1 MQRASSAVLGVD
13 GGSTKTH
20 LALSSPDGRLLAFV
34 AGPSTSHEGW
44 GYPHCAAVL
53 DGMFRRALKMAGLR
67 ASQVRAS
74 CLGMC
79 GGDLPEDYVEIEKR
93 MVRPL
98 GIRGPVTVR
107 NDAFLPIFN
116 DGWRVRGVGITAGGW
131 HKWVG
136 VSGNRSWMLEGRMHP
151 GIRELAVQEIFR
163 VFEKFSRPN
172 PFSSGL
178 ARFAGFRN
186 VDDFMKRWHYGRGK
200 RPYLPPPPAAAVQR
214 MLRIPEYIG
223 KRASRGCRT
232 ALKVLDSYAAFS
244 AESVGAVA
252 RRLEMSRE
260 RFDVVLSGSINAGI
274 PALQR
279 AIALKVRKL
288 APRARV
294 IPAQFKPVRGALVY
308 AAHQAWGGLPEHS
321 LADQVLR
328 YGDPR

>member
-1 MQRASSAVLGVD
+1 MPGTPSVVLGID

-20 LALSSPDGRLLAFV
+20 LALASVDGRLLAFV
-34 AGPSTSHEGW
+34 AGSSTNHEGW
-44 GYPHCAAVL
+44 GYPHCAAVIS
-53 DGMFRRALKMAGLR
+53 GMFRQAARMAGIK

-79 GGDLPEDYVEIEKR
+79 GGDLPEDFSEIEKR

-116 DGWRVRGVGITAGGW
+116 DGWRSRGVGITAGGW

-172 PFSSGL
+172 PFASGL
-178 ARFAGFRN
+178 ARFTGFRN
-186 VDDFMKRWHYGRGK
+186 VDDFMKRWHYGHGK
-200 RPYLPPPPAAAVQR
+200 RPFIPAPPAASMKR

-223 KRASRGCRT
+223 ARASRGCRT

-244 AESVGAVA
+244 AESVAAVA
-252 RRLEMSRE
+252 RRLQMTRAD
-260 RFDVVLSGSINAGI
+260 FDVILSGSINAGI
-274 PALQR
+274 PSLQR
-279 AIALKVRKL
+279 AIARRVRAL
-288 APRARV
+288 NPRARV
-294 IPAQFKPVRGALVY
+294 RPARFKPVRGALVY
-308 AAHQAWGGLPEHS
+308 AAHQAWGGLPGNS
-321 LADQVLR
+321 LAEPVLR